1 MNKPIMP
8 VKPTKI
14 KSEASL
20 ERKPVKIKPE
30 MSPERKP
37 VKIKSE
43 MSPERKPVKV
53 KPEISPELKP
63 VKIKPE
69 ARPERKRVKIK
80 PEDSSEHELVTVNP
94 EVSPERKLT
103 NIKSETSPERK
114 PVKVK
119 PEVNSERKPRT
130 RSPRQPSKKVLAK
143 PPARNLR
150 YRLLLISLEVL
161 GLAVTAV
168 SVIMVILGYS
178 ANWFSGDRF
187 FSSLLPFAIGVLG
200 LIVATAGL
208 LIGWW
213 KLRKWL
219 QGWALFLPPILSI
232 CLAVLI
238 GWISM
243 QDQFAL
249 ARGHFRTLVGGKHE
263 AGRVTLAHQVYAA
276 YRRYD
281 PAQLLRMVQRA
292 QSYNSAI
299 KEAAKAFDI
308 DLNLLQGIAAAESSF
323 LPRNS
328 VDGGRGLF
336 QITQVPKAII
346 EQAGKRLSERQL
358 SLNNPRHNAFIAAA
372 TLKYYLAE
380 MNDDL
385 FLGLLAYNI
394 GPANGGLKFIMQQY
408 GATDFVTIQPYLQL
422 LPRDYPIR
430 VLSYSLAFRLWQ
442 KEGKLLAYEEG
453 KNAQHIQR
461 IGIPGLLMD
470 F

>member
-1 MNKPIMP
+1 MP
-8 VKPTKI
+8 VKPVKI
-14 KSEASL
+14 KPEASL
-20 ERKPVKIKPE
+20 ERKPIKIKPEINPERKPVKVKPDISPERKPVKIKPE
-30 MSPERKP
+30 AIPD
-37 VKIKSE
+37 
-43 MSPERKPVKV
+43 
-53 KPEISPELKP
+53 
-63 VKIKPE
+63 
-69 ARPERKRVKIK
+69 RKRVKVT
-80 PEDSSEHELVTVNP
+80 PEDSSERELVKVNP
-94 EVSPERKLT
+94 EVGLERKLT

-119 PEVNSERKPRT
+119 PEVNPERKPRT
-130 RSPRQPSKKVLAK
+130 RSPRQASKKAIAK
-143 PPARNLR
+143 PPALNLR
-150 YRLLLISLEVL
+150 YRLMLISLELL

-168 SVIMVILGYS
+168 SAIMIILGYS
-178 ANWFSGDRF
+178 ADWFSGTRF
-187 FSSLLPFAIGVLG
+187 FSNLLPFAIGVLG

-213 KLRKWL
+213 KLRKWM
-219 QGWALFLPPILSI
+219 QGRSLFLSPVLAV
-232 CLAVLI
+232 CLAVVI
-238 GWISM
+238 AWFSM

-249 ARGHFRTLVGGKHE
+249 AREHFRTLVGGKHE

-281 PAQLLRMVQRA
+281 SAQLLILVQRA
-292 QSYNSAI
+292 QAYNPAI

-346 EQAGKRLSERQL
+346 EQAGKRLSEHQL
-358 SLNNPRHNAFIAAA
+358 SLNNPKHNAFIAAA

-453 KNAQHIQR
+453 KNAQHIQN